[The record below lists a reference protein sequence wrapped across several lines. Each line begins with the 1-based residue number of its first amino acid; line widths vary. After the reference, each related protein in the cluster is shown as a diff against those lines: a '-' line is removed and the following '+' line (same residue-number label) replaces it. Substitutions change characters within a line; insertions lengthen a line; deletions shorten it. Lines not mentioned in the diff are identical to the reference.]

1 MCHRERAPAEF
12 EADTDVLSS
21 YKKNLKRILVDIS
34 EYMLLLGLN
43 KKLLHEYFRL
53 WRLLESMHLIN
64 LSIYGGGRP
73 NYLDTGEVRSPD
85 NT

>member
-43 KKLLHEYFRL
+43 ELLHEYFRL
-53 WRLLESMHLIN
+53 WGLLESMHLN
-64 LSIYGGGRP
+64 LSTEEEDQIIWTLESSGQYSDQ
-73 NYLDTGEVRSPD
+73 LSL
-85 NT
+85 